1 MLCLF
6 TGTCAINRYR
16 CEGGNKCIPLKWI
29 CDGVHDCDD
38 KLDERNCFTGKETNI
53 PSYGKLKF
61 HTHGNEKNNLAA
73 LLFGVRCSGLVYV
86 MLCSVKLWCFCR
98 LQLICAGR

>member
-53 PSYGKLKF
+53 PSYSKLRS
-61 HTHGNEKNNLAA
+61 HNRDTEKNKFVAIMISCSAA
-73 LLFGVRCSGLVYV
+73 LLVEVRC
-86 MLCSVKLWCFCR
+86 
-98 LQLICAGR
+98 